1 LRLPA
6 GASIRKAA
14 QLLPLAAVHPESVTA
29 RCTLGQ
35 AKSIALLLRWRE
47 AAMARSS
54 CHMKGEV
61 GPLLRGALERAG
73 AMPIR
78 PPLSPQQL
86 KKLKQRRSSLQEK
99 GTGQTGET
107 GQSNKGARQ
116 QQGEDDAAAW
126 SGGLEDEDEEE
137 AAAAGGVAGQQRKQ
151 RRKLAGR
158 SRVLRD
164 AADMSCSGSESDSES
179 GGKASSSEED
189 EGDGGG
195 RLKRNKQ
202 QQGRGGS
209 ARASAAAAKQKGRVG
224 DLLAVKQAGSS
235 QEKRRAVQQ
244 HLQHMG
250 VKGDAAAAAAA
261 GGAADSD
268 VSDEEGAGAGGGLS
282 RSEAAA
288 AAAAAKASAA
298 EKIDVMWRDYKSRVP
313 ATEAAFS
320 ADLQRWAGERNVEIK
335 LGKVGGACTLPVPG
349 NFICTTLKTPTI
361 IWYQYLRLS
370 PTTLVLLVQG

>member
-1 LRLPA
+1 LSGHNKLFMCCNTPAA

-14 QLLPLAAVHPESVTA
+14 QLLPLAAVHPESVTS

-73 AMPIR
+73 AMPVR
-78 PPLSPQQL
+78 PPLSPQELKEL
-86 KKLKQRRSSLQEK
+86 KKSKQRRSSLQEK
-99 GTGQTGET
+99 GTGQTGQT
-107 GQSNKGARQ
+107 GQSSKGAQ
-116 QQGEDDAAAW
+116 QAGEDDAAAW
-126 SGGLEDEDEEE
+126 AGFLNDEDDDEVG
-137 AAAAGGVAGQQRKQ
+137 AAGGLAGQHRKQ
-151 RRKLAGR
+151 RGKLAGR
-158 SRVLRD
+158 SSRVVRD

-189 EGDGGG
+189 AEGDAGG
-195 RLKRNKQ
+195 RLRRSKQ

-209 ARASAAAAKQKGRVG
+209 ARAAAAAAKQKGRVA
-224 DLLAVKQAGSS
+224 DLMAVKQAGSM

-250 VKGDAAAAAAA
+250 VKDEAAAAAAAA
-261 GGAADSD
+261 GGAGGASDSD
-268 VSDEEGAGAGGGLS
+268 DSDDEGAGAGAGGLS

-288 AAAAAKASAA
+288 AAAAAKASGT
-298 EKIDVMWRDYKSRVP
+298 EKVDVMWRDYKTRVP

-320 ADLQRWAGERNVEIK
+320 ADLQRWAGERSVEIK
-335 LGKVGGACTLPVPG
+335 LGKVGGACT
-349 NFICTTLKTPTI
+349 TA
-361 IWYQYLRLS
+361 
-370 PTTLVLLVQG
+370 VLFGL